1 MDRRE
6 DDLDLQVEVADE
18 AVVDEDEDAD
28 VAEELDDASSDEG
41 EDASGD
47 TESSD
52 DPADELVESDSDGE
66 ETDGSDVE
74 DHTDSDDGA
83 LGEDEEADAVPADD
97 EGDGA
102 DNAESAED
110 AEDASASAA
119 SKGAALLAGAKERL
133 AVYWSQARTW
143 MEGHRLATNVG
154 AWVLCLLLIIIVFAV
169 VINVT
174 ILHADLELQDREVAG
189 GYIEPVENAELPHMT
204 MRFVSL
210 DDGGFPTMT
219 LNLSCAVPAGHEMP
233 ALEAGDFSLKERD
246 ADGGTLDV
254 SLGELAFDP
263 GSGSCR
269 MVYATDPGAL
279 GPDRTVDITLAK
291 ESGFRGKCS
300 VSYRVPGA

>member
-6 DDLDLQVEVADE
+6 DDIDYQEEAADE

-28 VAEELDDASSDEG
+28 VAEELNDASSDEG
-41 EDASGD
+41 VDASGD
-47 TESSD
+47 AESSD
-52 DPADELVESDSDGE
+52 DPADEPVESDSDVE

-83 LGEDEEADAVPADD
+83 LGEDEEADAEPADD
-97 EGDGA
+97 EVDG
-102 DNAESAED
+102 AED

-119 SKGAALLAGAKERL
+119 SKGVALLAGAKERL

-143 MEGHRLATNVG
+143 MEGHRLVTNVG

-174 ILHADLELQDREVAG
+174 ILHADLELQDREAAG

-279 GPDRTVDITLAK
+279 GPDRTVDIILAK
-291 ESGFRGKCS
+291 DSGFRGKCS